1 MGRQF
6 FSDPVNWV
14 VVDGTTFNTTASETV
29 IFPNTTLPGGFMAD
43 GRVLRIK
50 AYGRYSNVVTA
61 VPTIIFA
68 IRWGG
73 VAGTMLCQTPA
84 MVTSASAVTSAPWC
98 LEAIIQVRTNGAS
111 GTIFAMGEVT
121 LTTGI
126 APTVGTVA
134 NYGVT
139 SLMSSTGTTVPA
151 VSAAIDLSTDQA
163 LSITGKFSASNA
175 ANGITGHILTIEA
188 LN

>member
-6 FSDPVNWV
+6 FTDPVNWV
-14 VVDGTTFNTTASETV
+14 TVDGATFNTTASETI

-43 GRVLRIK
+43 GRVLRVK

-61 VPTIIFA
+61 VPTITFA

-73 VAGTMLCQTPA
+73 VAGTLLCQSPA
-84 MVTSASAVTSAPWC
+84 IVTSASAVTSAPWT
-98 LEAIIQVRTNGAS
+98 LEAILQVRSNGSS
-111 GTIFAMGEVT
+111 GSIFAMGEVL

-134 NYGVT
+134 NYGVKAA
-139 SLMSSTGTTVPA
+139 MSSTGTTVPA
-151 VSAAIDLSTDQA
+151 VVSSLDLSTDQA
-163 LSITGKFSASNA
+163 LAVTGKFSASNA
-175 ANGITGHILTIEA
+175 SNGITGHILTIEA